1 MKGGS
6 MMRMAAVAA
15 IAGLGNVVGSA
26 VAGAGSIMNG
36 YRAGV
41 IVPNN
46 EVSTTISPYTAP
58 WGYSNGPGWS
68 AAHVKR
74 ASIKARNR
82 ARNKA
87 QHRKGRNNVK

>member
-6 MMRMAAVAA
+6 MMRMAALAA
-15 IAGLGNVVGSA
+15 IAGLGNALGGTMVGPGFKSA
-26 VAGAGSIMNG
+26 YSAGKLH
-36 YRAGV
+36 
-41 IVPNN
+41 P
-46 EVSTTISPYTAP
+46 ETTSTTISPNTSP
-58 WGYSNGPGWS
+58 WGYANGPGWS

>member
-15 IAGLGNVVGSA
+15 IAGLGNALG
-26 VAGAGSIMNG
+26 GSI
-36 YRAGV
+36 AGHGFTIAGCRSGV
-41 IVPNN
+41 LVPTY
-46 EVSTTISPYTAP
+46 EPSTTISPYTAP

-87 QHRKGRNNVK
+87 AHRKARS